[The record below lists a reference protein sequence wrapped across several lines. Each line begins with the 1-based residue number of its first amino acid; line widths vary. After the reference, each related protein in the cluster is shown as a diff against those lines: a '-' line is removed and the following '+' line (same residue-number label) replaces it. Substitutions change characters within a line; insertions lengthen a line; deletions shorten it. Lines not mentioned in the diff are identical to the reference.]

1 MVLIKP
7 RLVLQI
13 PKLIALASVALRVQ
27 WRECDEHLDDC
38 STDLMAVGGVLH
50 LDILSLP
57 APANKGN
64 GWTLRPVTHDSQII
78 HRFAF
83 AAVLLP
89 FCFLSAQKGY
99 HSLTAHCCAGL
110 VAVPGVLHLGNFSF
124 HEFIG
129 SDCTRQHSTPEQMTH
144 QHISNETYYTSASTI
159 ALLAGC
165 CLQWLS
171 NGHTKAKAVQSL
183 VSRDRLYSCRWAQS
197 VLSRLPTCSAQ
208 CREDTISHIDSVTI
222 NTICV

>member
-1 MVLIKP
+1 MVRIKP

-83 AAVLLP
+83 AAMLLP
-89 FCFLSAQKGY
+89 FCPKGKPFINCPLLRRFGGSARRAAFGQFQ
-99 HSLTAHCCAGL
+99 L
-110 VAVPGVLHLGNFSF
+110 PGMNS
-124 HEFIG
+124 
-129 SDCTRQHSTPEQMTH
+129 
-144 QHISNETYYTSASTI
+144 
-159 ALLAGC
+159 
-165 CLQWLS
+165 
-171 NGHTKAKAVQSL
+171 
-183 VSRDRLYSCRWAQS
+183 
-197 VLSRLPTCSAQ
+197 
-208 CREDTISHIDSVTI
+208 
-222 NTICV
+222 